1 MGRKL
6 YYMNGAEFPI
16 VGGDPDAA
24 KAALA
29 GKVLIAIGDSYTVGM
44 QSQLQNLCNEYGMIL
59 DARGVTGSM
68 IRIGG
73 SNPMCSRT
81 DTIVQNYTDGYA
93 IGGTTYYK
101 DDVAVITFMGGTND
115 GPSTGVIGTGI
126 NDTATTTIY
135 GALHHIFYTLLK
147 EFTKAKVVC
156 IAQPAHHAL
165 SAAEVVTREA
175 AAQALGFDSIEQAQL
190 MDDVQ
195 FSSYCCNRT
204 QNAVKQ
210 SALMYGVELIDMI
223 REMPPI
229 SNPVNKSA
237 YWAGDKLHLS
247 AAGYQL
253 VVDAIE
259 KKLLDLFG

>member
-6 YYMNGAEFPI
+6 YYMNGEEIPI

-24 KAALA
+24 KAALS
-29 GKVLIAIGDSYTVGM
+29 GKVLIVIGDSYFNNMGT
-44 QSQLQNLCNEYGMIL
+44 QLTSLCNKFGMIL
-59 DARGVTGSM
+59 DKRAITGSM

-73 SNPMCSRT
+73 NNSMCSRV

-93 IGGTTYYK
+93 IGGTTYTK
-101 DDVAVITFMGGTND
+101 DDVAAVAFMGGVND

-147 EFTKAKVVC
+147 EFTKAKVIC
-156 IAQPAHHAL
+156 IAQPACYYL
-165 SAAEVVTREA
+165 SASSTVTTEA
-175 AAQALGFDSIEQAQL
+175 AAKALGFETVAQAQL
-190 MDDVQ
+190 LDTVQ

-204 QNAVKQ
+204 QDAVKAT
-210 SALMYGVELIDMI
+210 ALMYGVELIDLI
-223 REMPPI
+223 REFPPI
-229 SNPVNKSA
+229 SNPANKSA
-237 YWAGDKLHLS
+237 YWSSDTIHPS
-247 AAGYQL
+247 TAGYNL
-253 VVDAIE
+253 IGNAIE

>member
-24 KAALA
+24 KAALT
-29 GKVLIAIGDSYTVGM
+29 GKVLIAIGDSYFNNMGT
-44 QSQLQNLCNEYGMIL
+44 QLQNICSKYGMVL
-59 DARGVTGSM
+59 DKRAVTGSM

-73 SNPMCSRT
+73 NNPMCSRT

-101 DDVAVITFMGGTND
+101 NDVAAVAFMGGVND

-147 EFTKAKVVC
+147 EFTKAKVIC
-156 IAQPAHHAL
+156 IAQPACYYL
-165 SAAEVVTREA
+165 SASSTVTTEA
-175 AAQALGFDSIEQAQL
+175 AAKALGFETVAQAQL
-190 MDDVQ
+190 LDDVQ

-210 SALMYGVELIDMI
+210 SALMYGVELIDLI
-223 REMPPI
+223 REFPPI

-237 YWAGDKLHLS
+237 YWSSDTIHPNT
-247 AAGYQL
+247 AGYNL
-253 VVDAIE
+253 IGNALD